1 MRQNKTI
8 LLSGKMGSG
17 KSAVA
22 SIILPLLA
30 HRPTPTTVAHLTFS
44 TPLYSMHDYILTLLS
59 LNSTSP
65 NSSPNSPS
73 PNSPSPNSP
82 LSSFKPSK
90 NGELLQY
97 LGDFSRNIKGPNVL
111 VDIAKRYEESFHK
124 LPISLN
130 QSSYLL
136 ISDLRLKTELEAFPE
151 AYLVRLECDRNIRKS
166 RCESWRENEEHITEV
181 DLDDCLDLFDLVI
194 NTEKETP
201 REIATRIV
209 WGVLNGDRT

>member
-17 KSAVA
+17 KSSVA
-22 SIILPLLA
+22 SLILPLLT
-30 HRPTPTTVAHLTFS
+30 HRTSPTTTAHLTFS
-44 TPLYSMHDYILTLLS
+44 SPLYNMHDYILTLLS
-59 LNSTSP
+59 LNSSSP
-65 NSSPNSPS
+65 NSSPK
-73 PNSPSPNSP
+73 SP

-97 LGDFSRNIKGPNVL
+97 LGDFSRKVMGPKIL
-111 VDIAKRYEESFHK
+111 VDIAKRYEESFHR

-130 QSSYLL
+130 QDSYLL
-136 ISDLRLKTELEAFPE
+136 ISDLRLQTELEAFPD

-181 DLDDCLDLFDLVI
+181 DLDDCFDLFDLVI

-209 WGVLNGDRT
+209 WGVLNGDRA